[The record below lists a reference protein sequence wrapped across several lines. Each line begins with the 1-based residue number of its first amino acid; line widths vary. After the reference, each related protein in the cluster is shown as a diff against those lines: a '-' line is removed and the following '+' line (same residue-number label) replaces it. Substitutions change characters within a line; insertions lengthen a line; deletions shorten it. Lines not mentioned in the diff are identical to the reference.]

1 MSEYKNIS
9 RSEFPAWQGWKIIDK
24 YWSMNQPDHIKR
36 EMCDNNIEL
45 QEFVAQF
52 YQGGKSESK

>member
-1 MSEYKNIS
+1 MDEYKNIS

-45 QEFVAQF
+45 QELVAQF
-52 YQGGKSESK
+52 YQGGK